1 MRFMLIRL
9 SFGHTAGAEFSCGK
23 KYYSGTKGEELMEDR
38 SKLNLSTSP
47 FLHDQVST
55 PWIMYQVVFALIP
68 VIGAAYYFFGLSTF
82 LLCATAVA
90 SCFATEWFFSNGRPR
105 YKSLKDGSALITG
118 LLLALTLPPGFPLWM
133 AFLGGVASVVLGK
146 VIWGG
151 LGQNI
156 FNPALIGRAFLQ
168 AAFPTAITTWSAPD
182 GQFFTARGANL
193 AIPFFQGE
201 TVDALTGAT
210 PLAAMKFQHE
220 ATDMMN
226 LMMGNTAGSLGETSG
241 LIIILVGIYLAMRK
255 IFNWHIPVSILT
267 ATALLSGILHLT
279 DPAIYPSPMHM
290 IFSGGLLLGAVFMAT
305 DPVTSP
311 FTIKG
316 CWIFGAGIG
325 FLVVLIRIFGGL
337 PEGVM
342 YAILLMNAVTPLINR
357 VTPYRVY
364 GTK

>member
-1 MRFMLIRL
+1 
-9 SFGHTAGAEFSCGK
+9 
-23 KYYSGTKGEELMEDR
+23 MEDR
-38 SKLNLSTSP
+38 SKLFLSTSP
-47 FLHDQVST
+47 FLHDRANT

-68 VIGAAYYFFGLSTF
+68 VIGTAYYFFGLSAI
-82 LLCATAVA
+82 LLCATAVV
-90 SCFATEWFFSNGRPR
+90 SCYFAEWLFSQSEPKH
-105 YKSLKDGSALITG
+105 KSLRDGSVLITG

-133 AFLGGVASVVLGK
+133 TFLGGFAAVAIGK

-151 LGQNI
+151 LGQNV
-156 FNPALIGRAFLQ
+156 FNPALVGRAFLQ

-182 GQFFTARGANL
+182 GQFLAARGANL
-193 AIPFFQGE
+193 ALPFFHGE
-201 TVDALTGAT
+201 KIDALTGAT
-210 PLAAMKFQHE
+210 PLSAMKFQHE
-220 ATDMMN
+220 ATDVIQ
-226 LMMGNTAGSLGETSG
+226 LMIGHTSGSLGETSG
-241 LIIILVGIYLAMRK
+241 VIILLAGIYLALRK

-267 ATALLSGILHLT
+267 ATALLSGIFYQI

-311 FTIKG
+311 FTTQG

-357 VTPYRVY
+357 VTRYRVF